1 MKMNKSIIVAALL
14 MCSFIGYVNGVDDP
28 KADFTWTPE
37 NPSTADVVQFMD
49 NSTPQTDIVERVWYF
64 GDGNGSIEQN
74 PTHQYAR
81 PGVYTVTL
89 VVVWNIS
96 GNLTADVAEKNITI
110 ENQPPVADA
119 GPDQLVNSRTVTLNG
134 SASYDPDGTIVSWRW
149 DFGDGTT
156 GEGKIVKHTY
166 SEDGVYT
173 VLLNVT
179 DDFGAHDEDT
189 CQITVD
195 TSAPRTT
202 VELNGTLGEN
212 GWYISNV
219 TVKLTVNETISGIN
233 ATFYRLDGGNWTL
246 YEEPFVISEE
256 GEHLLEF
263 YSDDEA
269 GNVEAVRNIT
279 IKIDKTAPSVDIATP
294 AEKRL
299 YVFGRNILPT
309 FRKTIVI
316 GKITV
321 EAVATDNIGVEVVK
335 FYVDG
340 EEMANVT
347 TPPYTWK
354 WGGNIGTKN
363 LTVKA
368 FDEAGLYGSMSRN
381 VLIISLFKPRES
393 IETAPEAVATD
404 L

>member
-1 MKMNKSIIVAALL
+1 MNKSIIVAALL

-119 GPDQLVNSRTVTLNG
+119 GPDQLVNSKIVTLDG
-134 SASYDPDGTIVSWRW
+134 SASYDPDGTIVAWRW

-156 GEGKIVKHTY
+156 GEGKTVKHTY

-179 DDFGAHDEDT
+179 DDFGAYDEDT

-219 TVKLTVNETISGIN
+219 TVELIVNETISGIN

-256 GEHLLEF
+256 GVHLLEF

-269 GNVEAVRNIT
+269 GNVEDVRNVT

-299 YVFGRNILPT
+299 YIFGRNILPT

-347 TPPYTWK
+347 APPYTWK

-368 FDEAGLYGSMSRN
+368 FDEAGLYGSKSRD

-393 IETAPEAVATD
+393 IETAPEAVTTD